1 MRTTQ
6 IGAHG
11 PKCAVLRPRW
21 AVRDHLVCAPR
32 RGLRLSMKTSG
43 PIHLSA

>member
-11 PKCAVLRPRW
+11 PKCAVLMCRW
-21 AVRDHLVCAPR
+21 VVQDHLDCGPR
-32 RGLRLSMKTSG
+32 SSLRSTRKTSG
-43 PIHLSA
+43 PIHLNA